1 MKLIKLYLSLII
13 KTLDG
18 KLILVNFRP
27 TMSNMAPIVQLRNK
41 LIKLNNLRKLNLV
54 LNLKKTRKLKN
65 LVPKEAKNSM
75 TSLKKLRHGPRN
87 TKLQMTYLIVSFLIH
102 MTIETS
108 MVSIS
113 PIQSE
118 IKVPAVLAT
127 RFPSP
132 R

>member
-1 MKLIKLYLSLII
+1 MLNTVNTVTLKRKLIKLSSL
-13 KTLDG
+13 
-18 KLILVNFRP
+18 
-27 TMSNMAPIVQLRNK
+27 LRQK
-41 LIKLNNLRKLNLV
+41 QV